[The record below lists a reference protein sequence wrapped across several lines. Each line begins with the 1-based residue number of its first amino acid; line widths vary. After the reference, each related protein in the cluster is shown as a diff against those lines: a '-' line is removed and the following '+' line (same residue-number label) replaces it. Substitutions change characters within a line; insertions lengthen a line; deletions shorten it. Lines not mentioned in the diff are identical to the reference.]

1 MLFRSRAKKTTR
13 VREVNYIIIK
23 RSAHPEEITIL
34 NVSTKMIELKVK
46 IDKSAIIVEN
56 LNTPHSGTDRTRQK
70 IYKDIEDLKNA
81 I

>member
-1 MLFRSRAKKTTR
+1 MAALITGKIDIRAKKTTR
-13 VREVNYIIIK
+13 VRELNYIIIK

-56 LNTPHSGTDRTRQK
+56 LKHSLLR
-70 IYKDIEDLKNA
+70 N
-81 I
+81 